1 MASFLLVLFFVD
13 LDKSRKEQA
22 EFLAE
27 ERAIKE
33 RLDESRRSSEDRLL
47 G

>member
-13 LDKSRKEQA
+13 LDKSRNEQA

-27 ERAIKE
+27 ERGIKD
-33 RLDESRRSSEDRLL
+33 RLAESRRSSED
-47 G
+47 GSSG

>member
-13 LDKSRKEQA
+13 LEKSRKEQA

-27 ERAIKE
+27 ERGIKE
-33 RLDESRRSSEDRLL
+33 RLDESRRSSEDRLS